1 MPVALMLGAPPAIT
15 FAAVHK
21 LPKHLDELAVA
32 GGLAGAP
39 IRVCKAKTVDLIVP
53 AEAEI
58 VIEGLID
65 TEWLEPERSFGQSHG
80 YINLKENNP
89 FMDLDAITRPP
100 AAVLVSIISQVTPRA
115 SRPVK
120 RLGHQP

>member
-32 GGLAGAP
+32 GGLVGAP
-39 IRVCKAKTVDLIVP
+39 IRVCKAKTVDLIVR

-58 VIEGLID
+58 AIEGLIEHRVAGNGRQLRGVAQLHE
-65 TEWLEPERSFGQSHG
+65 TQGGQTPHG
-80 YINLKENNP
+80 RYRAP
-89 FMDLDAITRPP
+89 PP
-100 AAVLVSIISQVTPRA
+100 ARCGDGAD
-115 SRPVK
+115 
-120 RLGHQP
+120 